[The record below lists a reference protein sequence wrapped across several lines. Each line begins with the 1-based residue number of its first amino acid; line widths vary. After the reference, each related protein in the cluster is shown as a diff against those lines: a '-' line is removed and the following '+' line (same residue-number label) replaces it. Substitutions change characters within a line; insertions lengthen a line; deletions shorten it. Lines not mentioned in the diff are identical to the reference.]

1 MSQKTASKKTHSAPK
16 GARLWP
22 RTIVEA
28 AKQAAPHL
36 ARYNF
41 AQKFVI
47 GKNVCDVACGVGY
60 GSSFLA
66 KTALKVTAMDV
77 SPEAIEWGSKYFSAD
92 NLKFLV
98 ADAAEPWPVEDEFDV
113 ITSFETI
120 EHLDNPEAFLKN
132 VYNHLL
138 PSGMLILSVPNGPRD
153 EARTDNPHHLHHF
166 TDASLKNLIHKYFSQ
181 AEFFSQAYKKDFKHY
196 GTKFLRK
203 IKLLKK
209 QPYFVNNYFLV
220 SGLDEN
226 LKTWIVIAH
235 K

>member
-1 MSQKTASKKTHSAPK
+1 MSRKTASKKTYSAPK
-16 GARLWP
+16 GIRLWP

-41 AQKFVI
+41 ARKFVV

-60 GSSFLA
+60 GSSLLA

-77 SPEAIEWGSKYFSAD
+77 SPEATEWGSKYFNAE

-98 ADAAEPWPVEDEFDV
+98 ADAIEPWPMEDKFDV
-113 ITSFETI
+113 ITSFETM
-120 EHLDNPEAFLKN
+120 EHLESPEAFLKN
-132 VYNHLL
+132 VYDHLSS
-138 PSGMLILSVPNGPRD
+138 SGTLLLSVPNGPRD
-153 EARTDNPHHLHHF
+153 ERRTDNPHHLHHF
-166 TDASLKNLIHKYFSQ
+166 TDTSLKDIIHKYFSQ
-181 AEFFSQAYKKDFKHY
+181 AEFLSQAYKKDFKHY

-209 QPYFVNNYFLV
+209 QPYFVNNYFLIP
-220 SGLDEN
+220 GLWED
-226 LKTWIVIAH
+226 LKTWVVIAR